1 MQERDKSPVRKLS
14 QPQPEGVGEHAHTD
28 RLLGCQS
35 ECSDDSEHS
44 QRDDDVHHCF
54 DCREKWMSGKGFR
67 CQCCGDFWCPDY
79 DSAFVWL
86 EQCEC
91 EDSWKIRKAFA
102 KARGVVDP
110 ALSFVCPDCFVKDG
124 IPCIHPEC
132 VTSITGLLKEDADM
146 VAKTGNHV
154 HHDALMKAL
163 LKKAPS

>member
-1 MQERDKSPVRKLS
+1 
-14 QPQPEGVGEHAHTD
+14 
-28 RLLGCQS
+28 
-35 ECSDDSEHS
+35 
-44 QRDDDVHHCF
+44 
-54 DCREKWMSGKGFR
+54 
-67 CQCCGDFWCPDY
+67 
-79 DSAFVWL
+79 VWL